1 MIFGF
6 FQWKFLKLS
15 KSLVFSQILL
25 FSEFRFLQKFFA
37 RAAIFLPFA
46 RYKSRCSCGIL

>member
-6 FQWKFLKLS
+6 FQQNFLKLS

-25 FSEFRFLQKFFA
+25 ISEFRFLQKFFA
-37 RAAIFLPFA
+37 RPGIFLPFA
-46 RYKSRCSCGIL
+46 RYKSRCGCGIL